1 MKIERS
7 DVVNFFGA
15 IISFGICYWPGQK
28 INFHDQWLLYDALR
42 NTSAIIFA
50 VIGAWITII
59 YPEVLRQIFKKDV
72 EYTGDGA
79 DSVRLLVS
87 NIRISTFI
95 LAGILVLGITSQVVR
110 HLDYFQSYALILRSI
125 SFGILGALTFLQI
138 WSLLLTIGQ
147 AEIANTAIN
156 HIESEKRERDALT
169 SQVRFKP
176 KDGVKS

>member
-7 DVVNFFGA
+7 DVVSFFGV
-15 IISFGICYWPGQK
+15 IISFSLCYWPGYK

-59 YPEVLRQIFKKDV
+59 YPEALRQIFKRNIKY
-72 EYTGDGA
+72 EGEGA

-95 LAGILVLGITSQVVR
+95 LAGILVLGIVSQIVR
-110 HLDYFQSYALILRSI
+110 HLDYFQQYALILRSI
-125 SFGILGALTFLQI
+125 SFGILGAFTFLQI
-138 WSLLLTIGQ
+138 WTLLLTIGQ

-156 HIESEKRERDALT
+156 HLEVERHERNSLT
-169 SQVRFKP
+169 SQVRFKS
-176 KDGVKS
+176 KNSSQ